1 MGNGVYAQKLNYKQ
15 WYEFNSAQRAH
26 YNFLEWIATTIV
38 LILVAGIYFPIPSAA
53 LGLAV
58 FIARLFYSIGYA
70 MGGPNGR
77 VIGALMNDVAILAL
91 FVLSF
96 ISSVYFITGN
106 GR

>member
-1 MGNGVYAQKLNYKQ
+1 MGGGLYAHKLSYKQ

-26 YNFLEWIATTIV
+26 YNFLEWIATTLI
-38 LILVAGIYFPIPSAA
+38 LILVAGIYFPIPSAS

-58 FIARLFYSIGYA
+58 FIGRLLYSIGYV

-77 VIGALMNDVAILAL
+77 FVGVLINDLSILAL

-96 ISSVYFITGN
+96 ISSIYFITGN